1 MYFVKRY
8 NPKENKI
15 DENKLELDQ
24 NDLREKSPSFKNTMT
39 VLIALSFINV
49 QGFRGGHVLYS
60 PTYYQY
66 LPIGITASKAAQ
78 ILSVFSLFFTIG
90 RFVAVFET
98 QIMSTE
104 LMITIHSII
113 ALFSEMALYFGQNSE
128 TVIWIAN
135 VFFGNFNTV
144 INNRIIKLD
153 HFF

>member
-8 NPKENKI
+8 DPKENKI

-24 NDLREKSPSFKNTMT
+24 GGFKKKSPSFKYIMIG
-39 VLIALSFINV
+39 LIAFSFNNV
-49 QGFRGGHVLYS
+49 PCISDGHVLYG

-98 QIMSTE
+98 QIMSTQ
-104 LMITIHSII
+104 LMITIHLII
-113 ALFSEMALYFGQNSE
+113 ALFSLILLYFGQNIE
-128 TVIWIAN
+128 IIVWIASA
-135 VFFGNFNTV
+135 FIGN
-144 INNRIIKLD
+144 
-153 HFF
+153 